1 MKQLNLLPKKEQT
14 KSITFYAEL
23 KLFTKF
29 TELYKKRG
37 ITMRKALEYAMQLF
51 IEECAIEEQKNKEL

>member
-37 ITMRKALEYAMQLF
+37 ITMRKKSVRMYD
-51 IEECAIEEQKNKEL
+51 AIIYLGV